1 MAPDATE
8 RLNVAKNPLDD
19 TLDRYVALLY
29 HWNRRVR
36 LVGERDAAEFRRNH
50 LAEVLAILPDL
61 AEPAWDMAVD
71 IGSGNGLVA
80 VPLAAAFPA
89 RRILALEPRHR
100 KCAFLR
106 QAARELGLA
115 NLEIRQEALQAFVPP
130 PELAVLWTARA
141 LEIPAGEL
149 LHELG
154 KHPGGWLLLFT
165 AEGAPSAGVL
175 RLGAAGLAVVRRR
188 EFGGNSRR
196 EAVLARISAECST

>member
-1 MAPDATE
+1 MATD
-8 RLNVAKNPLDD
+8 PLDD
-19 TLDRYVALLY
+19 ILDRYVELLY

-36 LVGERDAAEFRRNH
+36 LVGERDAAEFRQNH
-50 LAEVLAILPDL
+50 LAEVRAALPDL
-61 AEPAWDMAVD
+61 AGCAWDLAVD

-89 RRILALEPRHR
+89 HRVIALEPRHR

-115 NLEIRQEALQAFVPP
+115 NLEIRQETLQAFVPP
-130 PELAVLWTARA
+130 PGAAVLWAARA

-149 LHELG
+149 LRELA

-165 AEGAPSAGVL
+165 AEGAPSAEVL
-175 RLGAAGLAVVRRR
+175 RLGAAGLPVVYRR
-188 EFGGNSRR
+188 EFGGETRR
-196 EAVLARISAECST
+196 AAVLARISDECST